1 MTRRDAFPRQVAD
14 SVVYF
19 PAFPGIR
26 RSRLRRRL
34 LYLAGCVA
42 VVIALAATRNTTRIT
57 AATNEQDAPLAT
69 FTQILDIVE
78 QKYIDKVDSQELIH
92 GAIRGML
99 ATLDPHSSF
108 LDAKTYKEMREEQQG
123 SFSGLGI
130 VISLKGED
138 KELTVISPI
147 EGTPAYRAGI
157 RAGDIIAQIEGKP
170 TQGISID
177 EALDKLRGPKGSRV
191 TIMIQREGYD
201 QPLEYTLTRDDIP
214 TVSIPYAYMVKPGI
228 GYIRVKNFTQTTDSE
243 LEEKLAM
250 LKAQGMEKLLLDL
263 RWNPGGLLEQAV
275 RVSDRFLK
283 PNSMIVYTKGRLRR
297 ESDREYFAV
306 GRSEKVDM
314 PVIVLVNKGSASASE
329 IVAGALQDHDRA
341 LVVGETTWGK
351 GLVQTV
357 YPLSG
362 NAGIALTTA
371 KYYTPSGRLIQRDY
385 HSFEDYVSFENKTP
399 EDQREARLTDAGR
412 KVLGG
417 GGIAPDVTVILPEL
431 SQFCDMLERRTAFF
445 DFSVYYTTN
454 HKTPPA
460 KGSFKVGDDIVSDF
474 KKFLSRKKIEFT
486 EKDIQGNLDYIKL
499 AIKAEIYAY
508 HFGLE
513 ERQKVLSERDGQIQ
527 KALELFPLAAK
538 VSTVANQAP
547 AAAAV
552 SETPHKN

>member
-1 MTRRDAFPRQVAD
+1 MEAA
-14 SVVYF
+14 
-19 PAFPGIR
+19 
-26 RSRLRRRL
+26 LRRRL

-42 VVIALAATRNTTRIT
+42 VALALAATRNTTRIT

-78 QKYIDKVDSQELIH
+78 QKYVDKVDSQELIH

-99 ATLDPHSSF
+99 GTLDPHSSF

-157 RAGDIIAQIEGKP
+157 RAGDIISQIEGKP
-170 TQGISID
+170 TEGISID
-177 EALDKLRGPKGSRV
+177 DALDKLRGPKGSKV

-243 LEEKLAM
+243 LEEKIAM

-283 PNSMIVYTKGRLRR
+283 PNSMIVYTKGRLKR
-297 ESDREYFAV
+297 ESDREYYAV

-329 IVAGALQDHDRA
+329 IVAGALQDHDRG

-385 HSFEDYVSFENKTP
+385 QSFEDYVSFENKTP
-399 EDQREARLTDAGR
+399 EDQRETKLTDAGR

-417 GGIAPDVTVILPEL
+417 GGIAPDITVALPEL

-445 DFSVYYTTN
+445 DYAVYYTTN

-460 KGSFKVGDDIVSDF
+460 KASFKVGDDIVTDF
-474 KKFLSRKKIEFT
+474 KKFLGRKKIEFT
-486 EKDIQGNLDYIKL
+486 DKDIQDNLDYIKV

-513 ERQKVLSERDGQIQ
+513 ERQKVLSERDQQIQ
-527 KALELFPLAAK
+527 KALELFPLATK
-538 VSTVANQAP
+538 VSTVANQGSDP
-547 AAAAV
+547 VAATE
-552 SETPHKN
+552 SPNKN

>member
-1 MTRRDAFPRQVAD
+1 VKRA
-14 SVVYF
+14 
-19 PAFPGIR
+19 I
-26 RSRLRRRL
+26 
-34 LYLAGCVA
+34 LYGMG
-42 VVIALAATRNTTRIT
+42 ALALVAALTLARTPPRLA
-57 AATNEQDAPLAT
+57 AATNDQDNSLQT

-78 QKYIDKVDSQELIH
+78 QKYVDDVNSQELIY

-99 ATLDPHSSF
+99 SKLDPHSAF
-108 LDAKTYKEMREEQQG
+108 LDPKTYREMKEEQQG

-157 RAGDIIAQIEGKP
+157 RAGDFISQIEGKP

-177 EALDKLRGPKGSRV
+177 DALDRLRGPKGSQVRI
-191 TIMIQREGYD
+191 TIQREGYD
-201 QPLEYTLTRDDIP
+201 QPLDYTLTRDDIP
-214 TVSIPYAYMVKPGI
+214 TVSINYAFMVRPGV
-228 GYIRVKNFTQTTDSE
+228 GYIRIKNFTQTTDSE
-243 LEEKLAM
+243 LEEKLRL

-283 PNSMIVYTKGRLRR
+283 PNAMIVYTKGRLRR
-297 ESDREYFAV
+297 ESDREYHAA
-306 GRSEKVDM
+306 SKAEKVDL

-362 NAGIALTTA
+362 SAGMALTTA

-385 HSFEDYVSFENKTP
+385 HSIEDYVMGNNTEP
-399 EDQREARLTDAGR
+399 EDKRESRFTDAGR

-417 GGIAPDVTVILPEL
+417 GGITPDVKVTLEEPTKFTDL
-431 SQFCDMLERRTAFF
+431 LERRTAFF
-445 DFSVYYTTN
+445 DYAVVYTTN
-454 HKTPPA
+454 HKNPPN
-460 KGSFKVGDDIVSDF
+460 KSTFKVGDDVIADF
-474 KKFLSRKKIEFT
+474 KRFLSRKKIEFT
-486 EKDIQGNLDYIKL
+486 EKDVQENLDYIKL
-499 AIKAEIYAY
+499 AIKAEVYAY

-513 ERQKVLSERDGQIQ
+513 ERQKVLVERDGQLQ
-527 KALELFPLAAK
+527 KALELFPLAQK
-538 VSTVANQAP
+538 VPMVADQGAAP
-547 AAAAV
+547 GGV
-552 SETPHKN
+552 TPDKN